1 VASALADLSAE
12 RGRGKRHVLRHP
24 GGSTSSHPGG
34 STSSYPGGLITLID
48 ESYNANPA
56 SMAAA
61 MALLNATPVTG
72 EGRRIAVLGDMLELG
87 DHSAKLHAAL
97 ADLIVGTDTQ
107 TVFLGGPEM
116 RVLAEALPAEIKTE
130 YRAGVEELKPV
141 LLAALRPGDVV
152 MIKSSKG
159 IGFAKLVDA
168 LLGKFPAE
176 STARKQT

>member
-1 VASALADLSAE
+1 MAMPNRVRGFSLLELMITITVMAILLAIAVPNFRDVIHRNQVSSAS
-12 RGRGKRHVLRHP
+12 
-24 GGSTSSHPGG
+24 
-34 STSSYPGGLITLID
+34 
-48 ESYNANPA
+48 NA
-56 SMAAA
+56 MLAAA

-97 ADLIVGTDTQ
+97 ADLIVGTGTQ

-116 RVLAEALPAEIKTE
+116 RALAEALPSEVKTE
-130 YRAGVEELKPV
+130 YRAGVEDLKPV
-141 LLAALRPGDVV
+141 LLAALQPGDVV

-176 STARKQT
+176 STTSKQT